1 MGRISKKGSI
11 GSISGTVN
19 DVVLSEWNN
28 IPVVRSRPKRTN
40 KPATNS
46 QQAQQGKMAT
56 AVRFAKAV
64 KEIFAVG
71 FKDFAVKKSAYNA
84 GVRDLLFSGVT
95 GESPNYSINY
105 KRVLVCRGRLH
116 LEANVAAKA
125 EAGQVTFTWTYEAAD
140 GVAPNDK
147 AILVVYCEALGSC
160 LFTLKGA
167 DRNTGTAS
175 IAVARF
181 KGYEVQTWLAF
192 TSPDGANT
200 SPSTYTG
207 AVTIT

>member
-28 IPVVRSRPKRTN
+28 IPVVRSRPKRSN
-40 KPATNS
+40 KPATTG

-56 AVRFAKAV
+56 AVRFATAV
-64 KEIFAVG
+64 KKVFAVG

-84 GVRDLLFSGVT
+84 GVRDLLFSGII

-116 LEANVAAKA
+116 MEANAAAKA
-125 EAGQVTFTWTYEAAD
+125 EAVQVIFTWTYEAAED
-140 GVAPNDK
+140 VAPNDK
-147 AILVVYCEALGSC
+147 AILVVYCEALGKC

-192 TSPDGANT
+192 ISPDGANT

>member
-1 MGRISKKGSI
+1 MGRIRKTGSI

-40 KPATNS
+40 KPATTG
-46 QQAQQGKMAT
+46 QQVQQGKMAI
-56 AVRFAKAV
+56 AV
-64 KEIFAVG
+64 KFAVAVKKVFAVG
-71 FKDFAVKKSAYNA
+71 FQDFAVKMSGYNA
-84 GVRDLLFSGVT
+84 GTRDLLFNGIT
-95 GESPNYSINY
+95 GESPNYNINY
-105 KRVLVCRGRLH
+105 KQVFISRGRLH
-116 LEANVAAKA
+116 TEANATAKSA
-125 EAGQVTFTWTYEAAD
+125 PGQVTFTWTYEAAE

-147 AILVVYCEALGSC
+147 AMLVVYCEALGAC

-192 TSPDGANT
+192 ISPDGANT

>member
-1 MGRISKKGSI
+1 MGRIRKKGSI

-40 KPATNS
+40 KAATNG
-46 QQAQQGKMAT
+46 QQEQQGKMAT
-56 AVRFAKAV
+56 AVKFATAVKAV
-64 KEIFAVG
+64 FAVG
-71 FKDFAVKKSAYNA
+71 FQDFAVKMSGYNA
-84 GVRDLLFSGVT
+84 GTRDLLFNGIT
-95 GESPNYSINY
+95 GESPNYGINY
-105 KRVLVCRGRLH
+105 KQVYISRGRLH
-116 LEANVAAKA
+116 A
-125 EAGQVTFTWTYEAAD
+125 EAGATAKSTPGQVTFTWVYEAAE

-147 AILVVYCEALGSC
+147 AMLVVYCEALGKC

-167 DRNTGTAS
+167 DRSTGTAS

-192 TSPDGANT
+192 ISPDGANT
-200 SPSTYTG
+200 SSSVYTG
-207 AVTIT
+207 AVTIP

>member
-40 KPATNS
+40 KPATDG
-46 QQAQQGKMAT
+46 QQIQQGKMAT
-56 AVRFAKAV
+56 AVKFATAV
-64 KEIFAVG
+64 KKVFAVG
-71 FKDFAVKKSAYNA
+71 FQDFAVKMSAYNA
-84 GVRDLLFSGVT
+84 GVRDLLFNGIT

-116 LEANVAAKA
+116 LEPNASVKA
-125 EAGQVTFTWTYEAAD
+125 EQGQVTFTWTYEAAD
-140 GVAPNDK
+140 DVAANDK
-147 AILVVYCEALGSC
+147 AILVVYCEALGKC

-167 DRNTGTAS
+167 DRSTGTAS

-181 KGYEVQTWLAF
+181 KGFEVQTWLAF
-192 TSPDGANT
+192 ISPDGANT
-200 SPSTYTG
+200 SPSVYTG
-207 AVTIT
+207 AVTIS

>member
-28 IPVVRSRPKRTN
+28 IPVVRSRPKRSN

-46 QQAQQGKMAT
+46 QQEQQGKMAI
-56 AVRFAKAV
+56 AV
-64 KEIFAVG
+64 KFAVAVKKVFAVG
-71 FKDFAVKKSAYNA
+71 FQDFAVKMSAYNA
-84 GVRDLLFSGVT
+84 GTRDLLFNGIT

-105 KRVLVCRGRLH
+105 KRVLISRGRLH
-116 LEANVAAKA
+116 VEGNAAAKA
-125 EAGQVTFTWTYEAAD
+125 ESGQVIFTWTYEAAEN
-140 GVAPNDK
+140 VAANDK
-147 AILVVYCEALGSC
+147 AILVVYCEALGKC

-192 TSPDGANT
+192 ISPDGANT